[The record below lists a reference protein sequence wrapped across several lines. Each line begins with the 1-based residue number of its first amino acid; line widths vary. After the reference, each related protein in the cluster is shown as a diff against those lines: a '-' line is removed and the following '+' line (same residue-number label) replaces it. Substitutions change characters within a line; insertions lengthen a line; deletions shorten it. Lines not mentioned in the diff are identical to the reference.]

1 MTLFCSEGKLQIS
14 VAGCKS
20 QPGARADRI
29 NWFLHVSF
37 YVQGLDVILV
47 DRNFKIA
54 DEEHQLCGDL
64 IDMNV
69 VFPDFACAQRL
80 IQTSPLART
89 RQRY

>member
-1 MTLFCSEGKLQIS
+1 MTLFCSERKLRIS

-20 QPGARADRI
+20 QLGARADRI
-29 NWFLHVSF
+29 NWFL
-37 YVQGLDVILV
+37 LDVILV

-80 IQTSPLART
+80 DLGSARHS
-89 RQRY
+89 